1 MKKLVLGMAT
11 LLLTGVG
18 YSQTYFSEDFE
29 SGLGNWT
36 NVDSDGDGN
45 KWNTYDVSSVYPAQ
59 ANVATSASWNGD
71 PLTPDNWMVS
81 SAIDLSSAT
90 GAIKLRWKAWGQD
103 PNYANESYSVYV
115 GTANDIATFISNGAN
130 FNDNGTAMTGTPKTE
145 TIDISG
151 FAGQTIYVAFRH
163 HDVTDKFRL
172 NIDDVKVFSPV
183 ANDLSLA
190 DITVDSQM
198 LGNRTFTFKVTNE
211 GVNTASNFDVEYTIA
226 GNTQTKNVT
235 GANVASGASYTF
247 TASYNA
253 TAQGSVSVSANI
265 TTSDE
270 DMSNN
275 SKTKSFNFFPTVIQY
290 QATDI
295 HGNSF
300 DLYNRLSQ
308 GQAIVLDFMA
318 SWCGPC
324 QSSTPALS
332 QFIENNGSGN
342 GKVEAL
348 AISVEPT
355 DNNSILA
362 GLNWN
367 GGYYAYPKF
376 AYTASNDANFFHYAD
391 NHGFNTGYG
400 IPFFVMICPNVND
413 PANSTIIKH
422 DTGWGNGMFN
432 AYQTALNSCPSAT
445 YAGISMDEKTT
456 IEFAAYPN
464 PASTELNI
472 EFTLDTKNDVQISM
486 LNTMG
491 QVVSSQV
498 MNSIVG
504 DQMITLNVADLESG
518 MYIVKIKTNNGESVK
533 RVSVIK

>member
-1 MKKLVLGMAT
+1 M
-11 LLLTGVG
+11 
-18 YSQTYFSEDFE
+18 
-29 SGLGNWT
+29 
-36 NVDSDGDGN
+36 
-45 KWNTYDVSSVYPAQ
+45 
-59 ANVATSASWNGD
+59 
-71 PLTPDNWMVS
+71 
-81 SAIDLSSAT
+81 I
-90 GAIKLRWKAWGQD
+90 
-103 PNYANESYSVYV
+103 
-115 GTANDIATFISNGAN
+115 
-130 FNDNGTAMTGTPKTE
+130 
-145 TIDISG
+145 
-151 FAGQTIYVAFRH
+151 
-163 HDVTDKFRL
+163 
-172 NIDDVKVFSPV
+172 
-183 ANDLSLA
+183 
-190 DITVDSQM
+190 
-198 LGNRTFTFKVTNE
+198 GNRTFTFKVTNE
-211 GVNTASNFDVEYTIA
+211 GANTISNFDVEYSIA

-235 GANVASGASYTF
+235 GANLASGASYTF
-247 TASYNA
+247 TASFNI
-253 TAQGSVSVSANI
+253 TTSGNTSVSANI
-265 TTSDE
+265 ITTD
-270 DMSNN
+270 DDIINN
-275 SKTKSFNFFPTVIQY
+275 SQSKSFNFLPLITQY

-422 DTGWGNGMFN
+422 DAGWVNGMFN